1 MKYLCLICAETVM
14 EQMPDADAEQRYAEY
29 REFTEAIRKSGHLV
43 AVNRCCRPMPRP
55 RCGYARARSRP
66 LTGPTRRRRSSS
78 VVITL
83 SRPRI

>member
-1 MKYLCLICAETVM
+1 MKYLCLICAETFM
-14 EQMPDADAEQRYAEY
+14 EQMPEADAEQRYAEY
-29 REFTEAIRKSGHLV
+29 REFTEAIRKL
-43 AVNRCCRPMPRP
+43 PRP
-55 RCGYARARSRP
+55 RCGFARARSRP